1 MRQKQPQS
9 EWDRYICMCIW
20 YIQCCHRNL
29 IICMYICRLPCI
41 KLWFQRATALHM
53 HETAAL
59 LIEPC
64 WWSKSQGR
72 HSVEG
77 QLAVGRPEVHK
88 ISIGLGRIDRSS
100 HRLVRRS
107 NAELWWSCG
116 SESDALALAWRSF
129 HFQHEQVLFVR
140 PAPLYSSNYLFGQLL
155 SKVYI
160 CVGDPRSMHPV
171 LSLFIL
177 LSLFTGTRIYMPVDN
192 QARIYMPCR
201 FARIRRIWK
210 KRTTCMAWQAR
221 KTHLTLPP
229 TIVYAWNADPSCCMH
244 HAVRARYAVPVPAGG
259 RDTACSSAI

>member
-9 EWDRYICMCIW
+9 EWDRYMHVHMVHTV
-20 YIQCCHRNL
+20 CCHRNL

-64 WWSKSQGR
+64 WWSKSQRR

-88 ISIGLGRIDRSS
+88 ISIGLRRIDRSS

-116 SESDALALAWRSF
+116 SESDALALACMCRRSF

-192 QARIYMPCR
+192 QARIYMPVVLPEYGE
-201 FARIRRIWK
+201 FEKNARHVW
-210 KRTTCMAWQAR
+210 
-221 KTHLTLPP
+221 H
-229 TIVYAWNADPSCCMH
+229 
-244 HAVRARYAVPVPAGG
+244 G
-259 RDTACSSAI
+259 RLVKHI

>member
-20 YIQCCHRNL
+20 YIQCAATETLLSACIYAGYHALSSGFREPQHYT
-29 IICMYICRLPCI
+29 CM
-41 KLWFQRATALHM
+41 KLQLS
-53 HETAAL
+53 
-59 LIEPC
+59 
-64 WWSKSQGR
+64 WSSPADEAKVRGR

-88 ISIGLGRIDRSS
+88 ISIGLRRIDRSS

-116 SESDALALAWRSF
+116 SESDALALACMCRRSF

-192 QARIYMPCR
+192 QARIYMPVVLPEYGE
-201 FARIRRIWK
+201 FEKNARHVW
-210 KRTTCMAWQAR
+210 
-221 KTHLTLPP
+221 H
-229 TIVYAWNADPSCCMH
+229 
-244 HAVRARYAVPVPAGG
+244 G
-259 RDTACSSAI
+259 RLVKHI